1 MAPLGSN
8 ISVGLT
14 GYLMPRN
21 VSEKQFLS
29 ALQALG
35 KPGGRQ
41 LKFLQEHFHATGRAA
56 TATQLANAAKYK
68 KWHTLN
74 LHYCTL
80 GKRIA
85 KQLGHP
91 SEHLGLLV
99 DFSGPGSLTNEHWVL
114 FMKPEFAAALA
125 KADWVK

>member
-1 MAPLGSN
+1 MH
-8 ISVGLT
+8 
-14 GYLMPRN
+14 RR

-35 KPGGRQ
+35 RPGGRQ
-41 LKFLQEHFHATGRAA
+41 LDFLQAHYHATGRAA
-56 TATQLANAAKYK
+56 TATQLATAASYK

-74 LHYCTL
+74 LHYGTL

-91 SEHLGLLV
+91 SEHLGILV

-114 FMKPEFAAALA
+114 FMKPEFASALV
-125 KADWVK
+125 KAGWVK

>member
-1 MAPLGSN
+1 
-8 ISVGLT
+8 
-14 GYLMPRN
+14 MPRR

-41 LKFLQEHFHATGRAA
+41 LQFLQAHFESTGRAA
-56 TATQLANAAKYK
+56 TATQLADAAGYK

-74 LHYCTL
+74 LHYGTL
-80 GKRIA
+80 GKRVA
-85 KQLGHP
+85 KVLEHP

-99 DFSGPGSLTNEHWVL
+99 DFSGPGELTNKHWVL
-114 FMKPEFAAALA
+114 FMKPEFAGALQ
-125 KADWVK
+125 KAGWVK